1 MVRRHSHRRFVPLEE
16 GGRPLCTL
24 QVLHMAQQFRPTVVW
39 HSVVNSLLDLLEHS
53 PRAKVTHGCAI
64 GGAEGRQMRSK
75 VARCHPTPRH
85 VYSLGCAT
93 CCSRIVT
100 SCPFAHQTRGSAW
113 VQGQRKGGLIFARG
127 RVGC

>member
-24 QVLHMAQQFRPTVVW
+24 QVLHMAQQLRPTVVW
-39 HSVVNSLLDLLEHS
+39 HSVVDSLLDLLEHS
-53 PRAKVTHGCAI
+53 PRAKVTHGCTI

-75 VARCHPTPRH
+75 VASCHLAPHH

-93 CCSRIVT
+93 CCNRT
-100 SCPFAHQTRGSAW
+100 ATGCPSAHQTRGSASVRGDRECW
-113 VQGQRKGGLIFARG
+113 VIFPR
-127 RVGC
+127 